1 MSHLRVSSALA
12 CYMSRMK
19 LVIAVL
25 LIAVAANTAALAQY
39 VFEAKGRRYTCLPG
53 DRMCAVRPTPGTPPQ
68 PLSAERRRPSPGPYV
83 PCGSRCDLLD
93 HMQ

>member
-1 MSHLRVSSALA
+1 
-12 CYMSRMK
+12 MK

-39 VFEAKGRRYTCLPG
+39 VFDAKGRAGTCLPG
-53 DRMCAVRPTPGTPPQ
+53 DSACSTLPPPRARLQ
-68 PLSAERRRPSPGPYV
+68 PLPQKRRPPPAPYV

-93 HMQ
+93 RMK